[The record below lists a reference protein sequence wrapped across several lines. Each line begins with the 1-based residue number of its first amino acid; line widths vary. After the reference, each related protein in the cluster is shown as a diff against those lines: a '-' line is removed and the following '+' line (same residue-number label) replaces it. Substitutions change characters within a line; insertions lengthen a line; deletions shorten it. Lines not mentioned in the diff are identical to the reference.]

1 MIIIYPCGFCFFLF
15 FWILICK
22 YVGECS
28 CLEENT
34 HSKEGKMGHQI
45 NNSFQV
51 VQLKKGYLYRNCN
64 FSVSLK
70 FLKYKCSKSLMSN
83 LDTKPIRTLSR
94 EETQAFSSC
103 WNSWWFHCEP
113 RLRTA
118 GLSQSTVPELT
129 ELESVGSLLETQ
141 TLWPHSRP
149 PKFKTHG

>member
-1 MIIIYPCGFCFFLF
+1 M
-15 FWILICK
+15 
-22 YVGECS
+22 
-28 CLEENT
+28 EENT
-34 HSKEGKMGHQI
+34 HTKEGKMGHQI

-103 WNSWWFHCEP
+103 
-113 RLRTA
+113 
-118 GLSQSTVPELT
+118 
-129 ELESVGSLLETQ
+129 
-141 TLWPHSRP
+141 
-149 PKFKTHG
+149 